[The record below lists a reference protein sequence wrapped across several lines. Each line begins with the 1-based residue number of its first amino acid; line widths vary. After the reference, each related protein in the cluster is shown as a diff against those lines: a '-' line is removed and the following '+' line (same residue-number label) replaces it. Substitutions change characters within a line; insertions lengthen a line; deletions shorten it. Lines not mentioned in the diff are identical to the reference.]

1 MRRSRLFTGIGPTK
15 EWVFLPKTL
24 SETPMGVSVQG
35 TERQPSC
42 PCLVLAP
49 CAPPTLPPLVL
60 CSSLQAIY
68 KMVGTVIMMR
78 MNQDG
83 LTPQQRV
90 DKIFTKMDKDKDDQI
105 SLEEFKEAAK
115 SDPSIVLLL
124 QCDMQK

>member
-1 MRRSRLFTGIGPTK
+1 
-15 EWVFLPKTL
+15 
-24 SETPMGVSVQG
+24 
-35 TERQPSC
+35 
-42 PCLVLAP
+42 
-49 CAPPTLPPLVL
+49 
-60 CSSLQAIY
+60 
-68 KMVGTVIMMR
+68 MMR